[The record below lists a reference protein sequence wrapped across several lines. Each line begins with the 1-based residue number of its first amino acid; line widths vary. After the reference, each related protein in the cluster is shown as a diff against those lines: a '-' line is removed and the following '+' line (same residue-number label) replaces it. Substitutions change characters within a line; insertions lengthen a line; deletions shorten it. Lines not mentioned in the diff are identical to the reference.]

1 MEEDITWENGD
12 ADTSFEFSCDNG
24 SDESFSKHMIL
35 TVRVMNKSAGI
46 TVADEVRSPMEELP
60 CLLRFDWSKPIDAES
75 GRGKE
80 LGRSENK
87 RPDTRRSWNLK
98 KKFQDPIE

>member
-1 MEEDITWENGD
+1 MGREKEQVAYGQ
-12 ADTSFEFSCDNG
+12 
-24 SDESFSKHMIL
+24 
-35 TVRVMNKSAGI
+35 NKSAGK

-60 CLLRFDWSKPIDAES
+60 CLLRFDWLKPIDAES

-87 RPDTRRSWNLK
+87 RPETRRSWNLK
-98 KKFQDPIE
+98 KSSKIP